1 VTFACRETPYL
12 RRVVLPVREHGNK
25 YFFDPDDTFFE
36 TQAKENADRQD
47 RALYAQGYRG
57 K

>member
-12 RRVVLPVREHGNK
+12 RRVVLPVREHGNE